1 MGDRVGVEDSELTIE
16 NDTVGVAVIILLL
29 EWVVDGQPDI
39 DWLTLDEG
47 ETDDTRDGVGVTE
60 MLLET
65 VIVRLVVTLTVG
77 VLEKE
82 DVTLTELDNVAF
94 KLVGIGEKLKVSD
107 TDTDVEPE

>member
-1 MGDRVGVEDSELTIE
+1 
-16 NDTVGVAVIILLL
+16 
-29 EWVVDGQPDI
+29 
-39 DWLTLDEG
+39 
-47 ETDDTRDGVGVTE
+47 

-77 VLEKE
+77 VFEKE